1 MIDLGSSVPWFA
13 ETVGGKEHHT
23 DQTYYDTYEPS
34 ELMQELPALKEKRDE
49 GNVHHDSFRVLT
61 QQDNL
66 EKGECVLNYIRYSNY
81 LQIEAGGE
89 HFK

>member
-1 MIDLGSSVPWFA
+1 
-13 ETVGGKEHHT
+13 
-23 DQTYYDTYEPS
+23 
-34 ELMQELPALKEKRDE
+34 MQELPALKEKRDE